1 MRTGCAAADSCGVPP
16 VSRALAS
23 GVAASALAA
32 ALLAAAPAAGRA
44 AVEVGVY
51 QDDPA
56 RGLPSLTRAVGAP
69 KALSV
74 YVTGGQ
80 ALDPA
85 VVRLARTRRM
95 RLVVSWM
102 PDLGRTGRGPA
113 RVGIRGVNS
122 GRYDAPLRALV
133 IQLRGLRPNAVLRPM
148 PEMNTPWYAWSGT
161 ARGNSAASYVRAWNR
176 VRRVVRQTG
185 RGRVRMLWAPY
196 ARSIPDTPANAVTA
210 YFPGADRVDLVGAS
224 AYNFGDRGG
233 LAWTTPRALF
243 ADAYRRIRGVAPDTP
258 FWIAETGTTSRGGDA
273 AAWVRDLATLPAAF
287 PGTAGIV
294 WYDVKEPNGDFRILA
309 QRTRAAA
316 FRSVMRGL
324 R

>member
-1 MRTGCAAADSCGVPP
+1 MSPVPRTPA
-16 VSRALAS
+16 RARTAS
-23 GVAASALAA
+23 GLAVA
-32 ALLAAAPAAGRA
+32 ALLAAAPAGHA

-56 RGLPSLTRAVGAP
+56 RQLPALTRAVGAP
-69 KALSV
+69 KVLSV

-85 VVRLARTRRM
+85 VVRLARARRM

-102 PDLGRTGRGPA
+102 PDLGRTGRGTA
-113 RVGIRGVNS
+113 RVGVRGVNA
-122 GRYDAPLRALV
+122 GRYDVSLRTLV
-133 IQLRGLRPNAVLRPM
+133 VQLRGLRPAAVLRPM

-161 ARGNSAASYVRAWNR
+161 ARGNSAAAYVRAWNR
-176 VRRVVRQTG
+176 VRGVVRRTG
-185 RGRVRMLWAPY
+185 RGRVKLLWAPY
-196 ARSIPDTPANAVTA
+196 ARSVPDTPSNAITA

-224 AYNFGDRGG
+224 AYNFGARGG

-243 ADAYRRIRGVAPDTP
+243 ADAYRRIRGVAPETP
-258 FWIAETGTTSRGGDA
+258 FWIAETATTARGGDA
-273 AAWVRDLATLPAAF
+273 AAWVRELATLPAAF

-316 FRSVMRGL
+316 FRTVMRGL